1 MPLLMLL
8 RLVWLYLNGEDD
20 DMSTILQTLQN
31 ILKELKGLRRDLKK

>member
-8 RLVWLYLNGEDD
+8 RLAWLYLNGGDN
-20 DMSTILQTLQN
+20 MSMRDILHA